1 MAITASSITADNTL
15 DEFRVQFNNLVTD
28 VDGISSLSAF
38 GESITFDGAT
48 AGGSKTTVTVVDPTA
63 SNIITLPNTTGT
75 VITTANSADPSTE
88 STGSNVSH
96 VLVDVGGT
104 LKKITR
110 GNLGIGGAV
119 AADDIDT
126 GDAAVNITTT
136 SGDITLFANGG
147 SGENTDIIFKGT
159 DNGSDITMLTLDGSE
174 DGLAL
179 FKSGIRLAD
188 GATIGVASSTSA
200 ITIASTGIVTFV
212 DDILL
217 KNDGTIGSAGS
228 TGAIQ
233 IASDG
238 VVTFADDILIKND
251 GTIGSAG
258 TAAAMT
264 IDSNGIVAFADDI
277 KIKDGGTIGSASDAD
292 AISISSGGIVSF
304 TQNISFVDGGKVVL
318 GGDSDIGIQYDEA
331 VTDSLLISADV
342 DGAALGVVFAADRGD
357 LAADKWKMGFADNG
371 TFTFGNDIAS
381 QNTFVTMLT
390 ITPHATASS
399 ATMAFTGSITA
410 AGATLKAA
418 GKETIYVPATAMY
431 PTTTNGCSALT
442 QVEGTAGRP
451 ELKCLDFDPSTA
463 ENAQFTVAFPKSWN
477 ESTITFKAFFTVS
490 GTNSGTVSWALS
502 GVATADDDAID
513 SAFGTAVAPTAKA
526 HSTTSGDINVTAES
540 GTVTIAG
547 SPSTDEMVFF
557 NIKRDVDSD
566 NQTGDARLL
575 GIQIFFTTDAAN
587 YA

>member
-179 FKSGIRLAD
+179 F
-188 GATIGVASSTSA
+188 
-200 ITIASTGIVTFV
+200 
-212 DDILL
+212 
-217 KNDGTIGSAGS
+217 
-228 TGAIQ
+228 
-233 IASDG
+233 
-238 VVTFADDILIKND
+238 
-251 GTIGSAG
+251 
-258 TAAAMT
+258 
-264 IDSNGIVAFADDI
+264 
-277 KIKDGGTIGSASDAD
+277 
-292 AISISSGGIVSF
+292 
-304 TQNISFVDGGKVVL
+304 
-318 GGDSDIGIQYDEA
+318 
-331 VTDSLLISADV
+331 
-342 DGAALGVVFAADRGD
+342 
-357 LAADKWKMGFADNG
+357 
-371 TFTFGNDIAS
+371 
-381 QNTFVTMLT
+381 
-390 ITPHATASS
+390 
-399 ATMAFTGSITA
+399 
-410 AGATLKAA
+410 
-418 GKETIYVPATAMY
+418 
-431 PTTTNGCSALT
+431 
-442 QVEGTAGRP
+442 
-451 ELKCLDFDPSTA
+451 
-463 ENAQFTVAFPKSWN
+463 
-477 ESTITFKAFFTVS
+477 
-490 GTNSGTVSWALS
+490 
-502 GVATADDDAID
+502 
-513 SAFGTAVAPTAKA
+513 
-526 HSTTSGDINVTAES
+526 
-540 GTVTIAG
+540 
-547 SPSTDEMVFF
+547 
-557 NIKRDVDSD
+557 
-566 NQTGDARLL
+566 
-575 GIQIFFTTDAAN
+575 
-587 YA
+587 